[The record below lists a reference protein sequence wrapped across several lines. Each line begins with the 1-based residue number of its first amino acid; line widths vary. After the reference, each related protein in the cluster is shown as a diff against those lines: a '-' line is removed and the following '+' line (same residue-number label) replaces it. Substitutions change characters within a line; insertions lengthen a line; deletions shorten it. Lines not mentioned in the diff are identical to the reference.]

1 MVEFERAHGYD
12 HGRAGIN
19 VMKDIR
25 GTKEK

>member
-1 MVEFERAHGYD
+1 MVEFERANGYD

-25 GTKEK
+25 GTKEE